1 MTVALQRKLAALA
14 AIATVAGVLAW
25 LSFGT
30 MGEDLVYYWSPAEL
44 VAKGEAAR
52 DATVRLGGLVEAG
65 SVEWNPD
72 SQRLAFRLT
81 DGKGSVPCVG
91 QGAPPQ
97 MFREGIGAVVEGRL
111 DGEGVFRT
119 SNVLIKHSN
128 EYRAPTE
135 GERPQDMYK
144 SLMPPEGT

>member
-1 MTVALQRKLAALA
+1 MNVALQRKLGAIA
-14 AIATVAGVLAW
+14 AIGTVAAVLGW

-44 VAKGEAAR
+44 IGKGDAAR

-65 SVEWNPD
+65 SVEWDPNA
-72 SQRLAFRLT
+72 QRLAFRLT
-81 DGKGSVPCVG
+81 DGKASVPCVG

-97 MFREGIGAVVEGRL
+97 MFREGIGAVVEGRM

>member
-1 MTVALQRKLAALA
+1 MNVALQRKLAALV
-14 AIATVAGVLAW
+14 AIATVVGVLGW

-44 VAKGEAAR
+44 VAKGDAAR

-81 DGKGSVPCVG
+81 DGAQSVPCVG

-128 EYRAPTE
+128 EYRAPAD
-135 GERPQDMYK
+135 GERPQEMYK
-144 SLMPPEGT
+144 SLMPAEGT